1 MDLIKLIGIFVVIL
15 IFIKLNKP
23 LYISVSMGIFT
34 CILIYNIPI
43 KESLKLIVKGVTDNN
58 TINLILAFYTITFIQ
73 RMMESKGFLLLAE
86 KTLYAIFNS
95 KRVNAMVAPFIIGIL
110 PSPGAVLIAA
120 PIVEN
125 SAGKHLKIEEKAFV
139 ASHFRHISESFLP
152 TYSSVLLALRL
163 GNINTSKF
171 VFYMIPMVV
180 LLFLLGY
187 FFYIK
192 KIPKE
197 KYIKSNINKINEIK
211 KLVKYLWPIILVIVL
226 ILGFGLPVYYA
237 TIITIMIFII
247 LGKFKILEL
256 IPMLKTSFE
265 LRLILSTIT
274 IIIFSKFISYIGI
287 IYKLPIYFNR
297 LDIAPVYVFMIIFMI
312 STLMAGSQATIALV
326 IPLAF
331 ATIPSGGVPLMVL
344 LMCVTYI
351 TMQISPTHICLAI
364 VTEHFNITFIE
375 LFKKTFYIF
384 IIFIISSLIYFY
396 ILTKIV

>member
-1 MDLIKLIGIFVVIL
+1 MDLIKLISIFCVIL

-23 LYISVSMGIFT
+23 LYISISTGIFA
-34 CILIYNIPI
+34 CILMYNIPI
-43 KESLKLIVKGVTDNN
+43 KESLKLIVKGVVDSN
-58 TINLILAFYTITFIQ
+58 TTNLILAFYTITFIQ
-73 RMMESKGFLLLAE
+73 RMMENRGFLLLAE

-125 SAGKHLKIEEKAFV
+125 SAGNHLEIEEKAFV

-152 TYSSVLLALRL
+152 TYSSILLALRL

-171 VFYMIPMVV
+171 VFYMIPMVI

-197 KYIKSNINKINEIK
+197 EYVKDNINKINETK
-211 KLVKYLWPIILVIVL
+211 KLMKYLWPIILVITL
-226 ILGFGLPVYYA
+226 ILGFRLPVYYA
-237 TIITIMIFII
+237 TIITIMIFAII
-247 LGKFKILEL
+247 GKFKILEL

-265 LRLILSTIT
+265 LKLILSTIT
-274 IIIFSKFISYIGI
+274 IMIFSKFISYVGI
-287 IYKLPIYFNR
+287 INKLPTYFNK
-297 LDIAPVYVFMIIFMI
+297 LDIAPIYIFVIIFMI
-312 STLMAGSQATIALV
+312 STLIAGSQATIALV

-331 ATIPSGGVPLMVL
+331 ATIPSGGIPLMIL
-344 LMCVTYI
+344 LMCITYI
-351 TMQISPTHICLAI
+351 TMQISPTHICLAV

-375 LFKKTFYIF
+375 LFKKTFFIF
-384 IIFIISSLIYFY
+384 IIFTISSFGYFF
-396 ILTKIV
+396 ILTKII